1 MRKFLALIMAV
12 AMIATLASV
21 VFAADTKT
29 VSVTYTF
36 DENKADAGLT
46 EHGTVTYADG
56 KATFGADGWLESDID
71 LKGATS
77 LKVTA
82 VVKAPEDKGPTAWIF
97 DCTSQES
104 HPWPNEAYAALLFN
118 KDEGGN
124 LKAELFNGTGRPSN
138 EGELKNLPITADFMT
153 IVGEFKADGTV
164 VVSVDGTEV
173 ANVAAPADKDL
184 TLVNCIGENPVFMIA
199 HANWNAGEFSNGM
212 VLDSISIEAEVPAA
226 PQTGF
231 ATIALAI
238 AALASGAYVV
248 CKKH

>member
-82 VVKAPEDKGPTAWIF
+82 VVKAPRTRVRRLGFSTAHLRNRI
-97 DCTSQES
+97 
-104 HPWPNEAYAALLFN
+104 L
-118 KDEGGN
+118 
-124 LKAELFNGTGRPSN
+124 GR
-138 EGELKNLPITADFMT
+138 TR
-153 IVGEFKADGTV
+153 
-164 VVSVDGTEV
+164 
-173 ANVAAPADKDL
+173 L
-184 TLVNCIGENPVFMIA
+184 TLLC
-199 HANWNAGEFSNGM
+199 S
-212 VLDSISIEAEVPAA
+212 SIRTRAVI
-226 PQTGF
+226 
-231 ATIALAI
+231 
-238 AALASGAYVV
+238 
-248 CKKH
+248 